1 MDKVILHC
9 DANNFYAS
17 VACMLDKS
25 LEGKCVAVAGDPT
38 KRHGIILAKNQR
50 AKEMGVKTGD
60 VIWEAQKKCPD
71 LVLVAPRYDMYVKY
85 SDILFDIYTQ
95 YTDRVEP
102 FGIDECWLDVTHS
115 LKLFGSGE
123 KIADTL
129 RERIKKEVGITIS
142 VGVSFNKIF
151 AKLGSD
157 MKKPDAT
164 TVISRENYRQKT
176 WGLPASDMLMIGRK
190 TCAKLELMGIRTI
203 GDLAKTNVE
212 VLKRKFG
219 INGEKMYQNANGI
232 GDEDVRLYYQPHIPK
247 SISNGTTMPKDV
259 TDMSE
264 INAVLTAL
272 SEMVAIRMRRYD
284 FEASG
289 VGVAIRY
296 NDFSGISQQAR
307 LLVPTANAGVIRD
320 NAVQLLN
327 KVRQLGKP
335 IRGLYVFAWDL
346 STDKERQATLWD
358 DCEQSEKKS
367 RLDRSIDRLR
377 SKYGYNVVQSARVL
391 EHPYLCGQLEDS
403 DFRPFKK

>member
-25 LEGKCVAVAGDPT
+25 LQGKCVAVSGDPT

-60 VIWEAQKKCPD
+60 VIWEAKKKCPS
-71 LVLVAPRYDMYVKY
+71 LVLVAPQYDMYVKY

-115 LKLFGSGE
+115 LKLFGSGQ

-129 RERIKKEVGITIS
+129 RERIKNEVGITIS

-164 TVISRENYRQKT
+164 TIISRENYRQKT
-176 WGLPASDMLMIGRK
+176 WGLPVSDMIMIGRK
-190 TCAKLELMGIRTI
+190 TCAKLELMGIKTL
-203 GDLAKTNVE
+203 GDLANTNVK
-212 VLKRKFG
+212 VLKNKFG
-219 INGEKMYQNANGI
+219 INGEKMYLNANGI
-232 GDEDVRLYYQPHIPK
+232 GEDEVRLYYQPHIPK
-247 SISNGTTMPKDV
+247 SISNSTTMPKDV

-264 INAVLTAL
+264 ISAVITAL
-272 SEMVAIRMRRYD
+272 SEMVAVRMRKYD
-284 FEASG
+284 FEAGG

-296 NDFSGISQQAR
+296 NDFSGASQQSR
-307 LLVPTANAGVIRD
+307 LVVPTSNAGDIRD
-320 NAVQLLN
+320 NALKLL
-327 KVRQLGKP
+327 VELRQKDKP
-335 IRGLYVFAWDL
+335 IRALTVFTWDL
-346 STDKERQATLWD
+346 DNGGQRQMSLFD
-358 DCEQSEKKS
+358 DPQDSEKKN
-367 RLDRSIDRLR
+367 RLDKTIDGLR
-377 SKYGYNVVQSARVL
+377 KKYGYNVVQSARVM
-391 EHPYLCGQLEDS
+391 EHPYICHELEDS
-403 DFRPFKK
+403 EFKPFKK

>member
-1 MDKVILHC
+1 
-9 DANNFYAS
+9 
-17 VACMLDKS
+17 
-25 LEGKCVAVAGDPT
+25 
-38 KRHGIILAKNQR
+38 
-50 AKEMGVKTGD
+50 
-60 VIWEAQKKCPD
+60 
-71 LVLVAPRYDMYVKY
+71 
-85 SDILFDIYTQ
+85 
-95 YTDRVEP
+95 
-102 FGIDECWLDVTHS
+102 
-115 LKLFGSGE
+115 
-123 KIADTL
+123 
-129 RERIKKEVGITIS
+129 GITIS

-176 WGLPASDMLMIGRK
+176 WGLPVGDLLMIGRK
-190 TCAKLELMGIRTI
+190 TCAKLELMGVRTI

-232 GDEDVRLYYQPHIPK
+232 GDEEVRLYYQPHIPK

-284 FEASG
+284 FEAGG

-296 NDFSGISQQAR
+296 NDFSGVSQQAR
-307 LLVPTANAGVIRD
+307 LLVPTSNAGVIRD

-327 KVRQLGKP
+327 KVRRPDKP

-346 STDKERQATLWD
+346 STEKERQDTLWD

-367 RLDRSIDRLR
+367 RLDKSIDRLR
-377 SKYGYNVVQSARVL
+377 NKYGYNVVQSARVL